1 RTTDIRLLCG
11 NTAVHSDM
19 FMWHA
24 TDSVENAALQILN
37 ILFSV
42 PQLSVRLDSIPNEH
56 LEMVEFWIDYWREN
70 RDVLLGGD
78 FIPVN
83 PGAVYPMILSKTKNK
98 TIVALYNDMNISLD
112 GKESENLDIINAKS
126 SEYVILDLSSTMG
139 NVNTETYDCL
149 GDLVKKQTL
158 TLKKGVYK
166 LMVPPSG
173 LLTITK
179 K

>member
-1 RTTDIRLLCG
+1 
-11 NTAVHSDM
+11 M

-24 TDSVENAALQILN
+24 NDSVETAALQILN

-42 PQLSVRLDSIPNEH
+42 PQLSVRLDSIPDEH
-56 LEMVEFWIDYWREN
+56 LEMVEFWINYWREN
-70 RDVLLGGD
+70 RNVLLDGV
-78 FIPVN
+78 FIPMN
-83 PGAVYPMILSKTKNK
+83 PGAVYPMILSRTKNK
-98 TIVALYNDMNISLD
+98 TIAAVYNDMNISLD
-112 GKESENLDIINAKS
+112 GKECENLDIVNAKS
-126 SEYVILDLSSTMG
+126 SEYVILDLTSAMG
-139 NVNTETYDCL
+139 NVNTESYDCS
-149 GDLVKKQTL
+149 GGIVKKQTF